1 MADGKNKI
9 TVAAVILVACMVAA
23 ASAADEKPAAG
34 GGAGSSVCAETS
46 FKETC
51 EKSIAK
57 ANSSNPKDLIKA
69 AFNAAVA
76 ELQKVIKNSA
86 AYKKV
91 KSDRMTK
98 GALAVCDEVLDNC
111 IFDLKRSFD
120 RMDSLESGKLTNN
133 IADLRNWLSATVA
146 HKETCI
152 DAFQNTTGD
161 TGRKVTEM
169 LRTAGEM
176 LSNALAMV
184 TGLQKLLG
192 GVDLGGIASKIF
204 GGSNGGAQRQLLGD
218 LSDVI
223 SEEIPDFVD
232 TRARKLMAAEP
243 MALKPDITVAQ
254 DGSGQFKTIT
264 EALRTL
270 PAKNEKPVVIFVKA
284 GFYQEY
290 ILITKGVKNVA
301 LIGEG
306 PLKTIIS
313 GNKSY
318 EGGVQTFHSG
328 TVSKYRSL
336 AVLNLVINDQLM
348 YNS

>member
-1 MADGKNKI
+1 MADGNNKI
-9 TVAAVILVACMVAA
+9 TVAAKLATVILVACMAAA
-23 ASAADEKPAAG
+23 ASAADEKPAAVGGG
-34 GGAGSSVCAETS
+34 GGAGSSVCAETT
-46 FKETC
+46 FKDTC

-69 AFNAAVA
+69 AFNAAVD
-76 ELQKVIKNSA
+76 ELQTVIKNSA
-86 AYKKV
+86 TYKKV
-91 KSDRMTK
+91 KSDKMTK
-98 GALAVCDEVLDNC
+98 GALAVCEEVLNNC

-120 RMDSLESGKLTNN
+120 RMDSIETGKLNNN

-169 LRTAGEM
+169 LQLSGEM

-204 GGSNGGAQRQLLGD
+204 GGSNGGTQRQLLGD

-223 SEEIPDFVD
+223 SDEIPDFVD

-270 PAKNEKPVVIFVKA
+270 PAKNTKPVVIFVKA

-290 ILITKGVKNVA
+290 LLIAKGVKNVA

-328 TVSKYRSL
+328 TLSK
-336 AVLNLVINDQLM
+336 
-348 YNS
+348 